1 MKINKRLLIAVLAGT
16 MIFSSGVST
25 FATSESREEIR
36 KQEQEISAEIITDT
50 LDNVDKILEKLE
62 RTPEVKKLNE
72 RVKEERKILNEPQAL
87 NVRNAKGMLKYYN
100 EEIDKIKH
108 SKPQPEFE
116 TKEEAE
122 KAAKKDLET
131 ELINNDFE
139 LEEKNGK
146 WHYTLKIKEID
157 PEEAKKTEE
166 EAKKKDE
173 VKKAEET
180 KKAEKE
186 AEKKDEAKKAEE
198 EAKKK
203 SEKNKKVTLIKKA
216 KKEKKSPTVTKGN
229 TLVKKAKIKKKL
241 PKAGSEA
248 EILTL
253 ATASLASV
261 VGAFVSLKKRK

>member
-1 MKINKRLLIAVLAGT
+1 MKINKRLLVVALAVTL
-16 MIFSSGVST
+16 IFSSGVSI

-36 KQEQEISAEIITDT
+36 KREQEISAEIIKDT

-62 RTPEVKKLNE
+62 QTPEVEKLKE

-87 NVRNAKGMLKYYN
+87 NVRNAKEMLKYYN

-108 SKPQPEFE
+108 SKPQPEFD

-131 ELINNDFE
+131 ELMNNDFE

-157 PEEAKKTEE
+157 PEEAKKVE
-166 EAKKKDE
+166 EAKK
-173 VKKAEET
+173 A
-180 KKAEKE
+180 
-186 AEKKDEAKKAEE
+186 EAKKAEE

-203 SEKNKKVTLIKKA
+203 AEAKKKSEKDKKVTLVKKA

-229 TLVKKAKIKKKL
+229 TPVKEAKIKKKL
-241 PKAGSEA
+241 PKSGSEA

>member
-1 MKINKRLLIAVLAGT
+1 MKINKRLLVAALAAT
-16 MIFSSGVST
+16 LVFSSGVST

-36 KQEQEISAEIITDT
+36 KQEQEISAKIIKDT

-62 RTPEVKKLNE
+62 QTPEVEKLKE

-108 SKPQPEFE
+108 SKPQPEFD

-131 ELINNDFE
+131 ELMNNDFE

-157 PEEAKKTEE
+157 PEEAKK
-166 EAKKKDE
+166 
-173 VKKAEET
+173 
-180 KKAEKE
+180 
-186 AEKKDEAKKAEE
+186 
-198 EAKKK
+198 
-203 SEKNKKVTLIKKA
+203 SEKNKKVTLVKKA
-216 KKEKKSPTVTKGN
+216 KKEKKYPTVTKGN
-229 TLVKKAKIKKKL
+229 TPVKKAKIKKKL

-261 VGAFVSLKKRK
+261 VGACISLKKRK

>member
-1 MKINKRLLIAVLAGT
+1 MKINKRLLVAALAAT
-16 MIFSSGVST
+16 LVFSSGVST

-36 KQEQEISAEIITDT
+36 KQEQEISAKIIKDT

-62 RTPEVKKLNE
+62 QTPEVEKLKE

-108 SKPQPEFE
+108 SKPQPEFD
-116 TKEEAE
+116 TKEEVE

-131 ELINNDFE
+131 ELMNNDFE

-157 PEEAKKTEE
+157 PEEAKKAEE
-166 EAKKKDE
+166 EAKKK
-173 VKKAEET
+173 A
-180 KKAEKE
+180 
-186 AEKKDEAKKAEE
+186 

-203 SEKNKKVTLIKKA
+203 SEKNKKVTLVKKA
-216 KKEKKSPTVTKGN
+216 KKEKKYPTVTKGN
-229 TLVKKAKIKKKL
+229 TPVKKAKIKKKL

-261 VGAFVSLKKRK
+261 VGACISLKKRK

>member
-1 MKINKRLLIAVLAGT
+1 MKINKRLLVVALAVTL
-16 MIFSSGVST
+16 IFSSGVST

-36 KQEQEISAEIITDT
+36 KREQEISAEIIKDT

-62 RTPEVKKLNE
+62 QTPEVEKLKE

-87 NVRNAKGMLKYYN
+87 NVRNAKEMLKYYN

-108 SKPQPEFE
+108 SKPQPEFD

-131 ELINNDFE
+131 ELMNNDFE

-157 PEEAKKTEE
+157 PEEAKKVE
-166 EAKKKDE
+166 EAKK
-173 VKKAEET
+173 A
-180 KKAEKE
+180 
-186 AEKKDEAKKAEE
+186 EAKKAEE

-203 SEKNKKVTLIKKA
+203 AEAKKKSEKDKKVTLVKKA

-229 TLVKKAKIKKKL
+229 TPVKKAKIKKKL
-241 PKAGSEA
+241 PKSGSEA